1 MLVPDITTTGHKS
14 LPGLCS
20 QLFPGLTGGPLAE
33 HFTAHLLRKREQIP
47 QPSCQAMCKQI
58 GGAGEWLSLSGNDQD
73 LSNPSPAVLHT
84 LGTLK
89 LTLNSV
95 CSVYP
100 LGSISSG

>member
-1 MLVPDITTTGHKS
+1 M
-14 LPGLCS
+14 
-20 QLFPGLTGGPLAE
+20 AE

-58 GGAGEWLSLSGNDQD
+58 GGAGGWLSLSGNDQD